1 MSYKIIHGYDAE
13 DYIQIDDSELEK
25 AFYCFL
31 MKKDG
36 VYSGGAVRGSQIMAI
51 QPDYH
56 RAMGWNRGY
65 KLCANDYEELSQKG
79 IDRKHHRLLS
89 ETKEKVQYLIDT
101 KQEHL
106 IGKNAEMPKLKR
118 GNDIDTSGLAEKM
131 RLK

>member
-13 DYIQIDDSELEK
+13 DYIQIDDNELEK

-56 RAMGWNRGY
+56 RVMGWNRGY
-65 KLCANDYEELSQKG
+65 KLGAEDYEDL
-79 IDRKHHRLLS
+79 DRHGMRRLHERKLQLAR
-89 ETKEKVQYLIDT
+89 EKVNYLIET

-106 IGKNAEMPKLKR
+106 IGKNFEMPKLKK
-118 GNDIDTSGLAEKM
+118 GDDIDTSGLADKM
-131 RLK
+131 RLR